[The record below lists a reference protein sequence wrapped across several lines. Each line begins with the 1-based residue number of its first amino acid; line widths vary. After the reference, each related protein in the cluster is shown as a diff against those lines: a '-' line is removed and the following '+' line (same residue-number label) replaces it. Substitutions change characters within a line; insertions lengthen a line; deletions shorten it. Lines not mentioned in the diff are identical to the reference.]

1 MLSASLC
8 FSYLSYFGLSMP
20 QCTNNHDFIN
30 LLKLIYQYLNTILL
44 YINCYIFIN
53 LFIQVFERLRTFD
66 IKMRYPDL
74 KNGLFLIFAGW
85 KVFLFVYC
93 ISIDLIYFL
102 TVFRIFGVTV
112 GCFFH
117 LYLQRIMESYQ
128 ELLYIFVVS
137 LISDR
142 VAILRTRINDGKI
155 QNIQN
160 ISRVLRELKEN
171 FQLINTYFSM
181 LLLIKLSNGFLTIL
195 LAVSGDWWCKERH
208 P

>member
-1 MLSASLC
+1 
-8 FSYLSYFGLSMP
+8 
-20 QCTNNHDFIN
+20 
-30 LLKLIYQYLNTILL
+30 
-44 YINCYIFIN
+44 
-53 LFIQVFERLRTFD
+53 
-66 IKMRYPDL
+66 MRYPDL

-181 LLLIKLSNGFLTIL
+181 LLLIKLSNSFLTIL
-195 LAVSGDWWCKERH
+195 LAVSLIIDGVKKDTLNFFGLIYMGGWIAMLGFDVLVYFYCVDRCLVDVRTTKIL
-208 P
+208 